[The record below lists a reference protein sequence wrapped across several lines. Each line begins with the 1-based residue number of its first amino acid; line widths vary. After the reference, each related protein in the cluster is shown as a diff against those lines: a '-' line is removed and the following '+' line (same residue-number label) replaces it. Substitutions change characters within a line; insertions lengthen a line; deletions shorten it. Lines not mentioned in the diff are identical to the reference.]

1 MNVGDVAVAGYH
13 MLVIWLLKLVV
24 VVVDKQAGE
33 LNKVCIGFTVQ
44 CTVQCTVCS
53 VQCALPAAS
62 VCNGLWFSQWSGL
75 GGGA

>member
-13 MLVIWLLKLVV
+13 MLVIWLLKLVVRVLVV

-44 CTVQCTVCS
+44 CTVQC
-53 VQCALPAAS
+53 ALPAAS
-62 VCNGLWFSQWSGL
+62 VCNELQFSQWSGL

>member
-44 CTVQCTVCS
+44 CTVQCALHS

-62 VCNGLWFSQWSGL
+62 VCNELQFSQWSGL
-75 GGGA
+75 VGGA

>member
-44 CTVQCTVCS
+44 CTVQCTVCI
-53 VQCALPAAS
+53 ARR
-62 VCNGLWFSQWSGL
+62 FSLQ
-75 GGGA
+75 

>member
-1 MNVGDVAVAGYH
+1 MNVGDVAVGGYQ

-44 CTVQCTVCS
+44 CTVH
-53 VQCALPAAS
+53 CALPAAS
-62 VCNGLWFSQWSGL
+62 VCNELQFSQWSGL

>member
-33 LNKVCIGFTVQ
+33 LNKLCIGFTVH
-44 CTVQCTVCS
+44 
-53 VQCALPAAS
+53 
-62 VCNGLWFSQWSGL
+62 
-75 GGGA
+75 

>member
-44 CTVQCTVCS
+44 CTVQC
-53 VQCALPAAS
+53 ALPAAS
-62 VCNGLWFSQWSGL
+62 VCNELQFSQWSGL
-75 GGGA
+75 VGGA